1 MYLSCN
7 LEWGCS
13 VGRRDTYG
21 MKIRT
26 NETSCRYPGMKGVEG
41 KKLVSKELQK
51 HAYPAEEKI
60 HGYRLCVWV
69 WKC

>member
-1 MYLSCN
+1 M
-7 LEWGCS
+7 
-13 VGRRDTYG
+13 GRRDTYG

-60 HGYRLCVWV
+60 HGYRLCV
-69 WKC
+69 